1 MYLILIYIIL
11 IFILILSND
20 YLVEGQ
26 SAISEMI
33 NLKFEYQDRSKHK
46 KGTSSFN
53 IELSKNTK
61 IEDIIKKI
69 YKKNQI
75 IDEDLIRLKYNGL
88 ILNNINTIN
97 FYIENMKLKPGD
109 TITITNKLSIDKP
122 YKDDIEKEYNKF
134 YKSLTKFSDN
144 EFKTEK
150 KKIIYNDNLSNILKN
165 VSIPVLNSYKNNY
178 IKDANIKKIKGLDNK
193 NNKNILNESKKYKN
207 NNIDNKYQ
215 HSRINIE
222 QNIFTS
228 DMLGMNIFE
237 RPRYYE
243 SSSNFVSYNKKY
255 LDYMEDGENKFKY
268 LNSPFSLRTDS
279 ISF

>member
-97 FYIENMKLKPGD
+97 FYIKNMKLKPGD

-150 KKIIYNDNLSNILKN
+150 KKII
-165 VSIPVLNSYKNNY
+165 
-178 IKDANIKKIKGLDNK
+178 
-193 NNKNILNESKKYKN
+193 
-207 NNIDNKYQ
+207 
-215 HSRINIE
+215 
-222 QNIFTS
+222 
-228 DMLGMNIFE
+228 
-237 RPRYYE
+237 
-243 SSSNFVSYNKKY
+243 
-255 LDYMEDGENKFKY
+255 
-268 LNSPFSLRTDS
+268 
-279 ISF
+279 